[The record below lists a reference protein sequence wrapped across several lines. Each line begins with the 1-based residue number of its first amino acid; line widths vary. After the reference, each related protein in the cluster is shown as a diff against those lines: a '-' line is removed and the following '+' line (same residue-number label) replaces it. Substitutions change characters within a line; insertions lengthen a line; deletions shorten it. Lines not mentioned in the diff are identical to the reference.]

1 MTFAV
6 VVLAVL
12 CLFLAATFLSRA
24 GRIASTLGELRGRTV
39 HVRVW
44 GTPLGTF
51 RVQSVFA
58 VGAGLHF
65 VLDSGG
71 TATHLKVA
79 QPGPALREEQ
89 RLVIQDARYMQ
100 WAGRRMPPAESVP
113 ALEMLMETA
122 VS

>member
-6 VVLAVL
+6 IVLAFL

-39 HVRVW
+39 DARVW

-51 RVQSVFA
+51 RVQSVRA

-65 VLDSGG
+65 MLESEG

-89 RLVIQDARYMQ
+89 KLVIHDARYMQ
-100 WAGRRMPPAESVP
+100 WAGRRMPRAEGFP
-113 ALEMLMETA
+113 ALEMMMA
-122 VS
+122 AGVS